1 MKRRMRREGG
11 TPIEEAPVWALGIL
25 AVVVWLVAF
34 PALVGLLNGFDV
46 VDGGGWRIAGAAAV
60 LSLFLVV
67 GLARQ
72 KPWRR
77 ASPDEPTAE
86 PPLFVRFSTWCYTTL
101 LVPNVLHGTLVLF
114 RGGEGFDYLSAWLIG
129 LMVSAIHGGFA
140 LAERWRR
147 RTGPGGRHPV
157 P

>member
-1 MKRRMRREGG
+1 MKRRMRRVGG
-11 TPIEEAPVWALGIL
+11 TPIEEAPVWALAVL
-25 AVVVWLVAF
+25 AVVLWLVAF

-46 VDGGGWRIAGAAAV
+46 VDGGGWTIAGAAAV

-77 ASPDEPTAE
+77 SHSTEPAAE

-101 LVPNVLHGTLVLF
+101 LVPNVLHGTLILF
-114 RGGEGFDYLSAWLIG
+114 RGGEGFDYASAWLIG
-129 LMVSAIHGGFA
+129 LMVSAIHGAFA

-147 RTGPGGRHPV
+147 RTRPPATS
-157 P
+157 